1 MSDFTLDKT
10 NLIQDLNKCID
21 YLSFPE
27 SVVFSLSKAVSSSFV
42 YYISKYNKT
51 LKKIKSLHT
60 ELLTITSWS
69 FFNLR
74 YTRMAWI
81 LSISKAILNFNMYK
95 ETILSYIENAN
106 FIDKITFDQS
116 GITMNKMVLFLNT
129 FKKNKKYI
137 CLNTKKEEIELS
149 LQNVIACLPRCLNA
163 PEVGKTLTIE
173 NSHQLEPY
181 DLFDI

>member
-1 MSDFTLDKT
+1 MSNFTLDKT
-10 NLIQDLNKCID
+10 NLIQDLNKYID
-21 YLSFPE
+21 NLLFPE
-27 SVVFSLSKAVSSSFV
+27 SVVLSLRKAVSSSFV
-42 YYISKYNKT
+42 YYITKYNKS
-51 LKKIKSLHT
+51 LKKVKSLHS

-69 FFNLR
+69 SFNLT

-95 ETILSYIENAN
+95 ESILSYIENTN
-106 FIDKITFDQS
+106 FIDKITFAQC

-129 FKKNKKYI
+129 FKKDKKYI

-149 LQNVIACLPRCLNA
+149 LENVIACLPRCLNV
-163 PEVGKTLTIE
+163 PEVGKTLTTE
-173 NSHQLEPY
+173 NPHQLEPY